1 MPKLF
6 TYQKK
11 DKLKSRKQTQ
21 NLFSNG
27 KSIGVFPIKLIYTV
41 EQVDTEGILQA
52 GVGAP
57 TRTFR
62 KAVQRNR
69 VKRLLREA
77 YRLEKPTF
85 LTQFSLE
92 HKRIN
97 LFFRFVI
104 YFTMQRLYVKKNF
117 TSGLLILLLF
127 FFSKIKFVAYGF
139 DNKKSKKNYT
149 YYDVSRLYNFENEHD
164 LTTENKILN
173 YLKI

>member
-1 MPKLF
+1 MTKIF

-27 KSIGVFPIKLIYTV
+27 KAIGVFPIKLIYTI
-41 EQVDTEGILQA
+41 EAVDTAGVLQA

-77 YRLEKPTF
+77 YRLEKPSF

-97 LFFRFVI
+97 LFF
-104 YFTMQRLYVKKNF
+104 LYGNAEVLPQAEIQNKVR
-117 TSGLLILLLF
+117 SALALLAQ
-127 FFSKIKFVAYGF
+127 K
-139 DNKKSKKNYT
+139 
-149 YYDVSRLYNFENEHD
+149 
-164 LTTENKILN
+164 LN
-173 YLKI
+173 AN